1 LARSNADLK
10 TKHDNLLQSNKENEA
25 DAESRSTHHERL
37 KATVQRLLETKTTY
51 ETKLNSKREKITEL
65 EAEVKALRAQLGSAD
80 AQTAPAATSKKGKG
94 RAENQDE
101 NLADPTVFAEA
112 HAAPPRSPVAS
123 RLVNPVSEKPK
134 RKRVITIDDEDS
146 LMILEDETH
155 PGGADGQEDS
165 MDFAD
170 LDVGLLGA
178 GRRPSRPLTAKKL
191 SSSSSSNTKPSVKAE
206 VGKPSAPATTVS
218 RFFRPTEN
226 AAKATQ
232 AKQMKL
238 EKSNSEKW
246 ADMALGLGG
255 GGKSGNTAT
264 GAKKRVKTGF

>member
-1 LARSNADLK
+1 MTRSNADLK
-10 TKHDNLLQSNKENEA
+10 TKHDNLVQSSKENEA

-51 ETKLNSKREKITEL
+51 ETKLSSKRKKITEL
-65 EAEVKALRAQLGSAD
+65 EAEVKALRAQLGSAG
-80 AQTAPAATSKKGKG
+80 AQTAPAASSKKGKG

-112 HAAPPRSPVAS
+112 HAAPPSPVAS

-155 PGGADGQEDS
+155 PGGGGAEEDS

-178 GRRPSRPLTAKKL
+178 GRRPSRPLTAKKP
-191 SSSSSSNTKPSVKAE
+191 SSSSSNNTKPSVKAE

-232 AKQMKL
+232 SKQMKL
-238 EKSNSEKW
+238 EKSNSDKW